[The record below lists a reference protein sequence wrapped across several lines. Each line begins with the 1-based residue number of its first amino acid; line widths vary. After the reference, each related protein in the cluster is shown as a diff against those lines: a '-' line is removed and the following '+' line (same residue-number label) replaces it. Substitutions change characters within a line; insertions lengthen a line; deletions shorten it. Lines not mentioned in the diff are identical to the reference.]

1 MFKKE
6 YIIIVL
12 LSISGIGYANPS
24 LAVGSKEGSK
34 VLTNN
39 HCKSSDITKLLKN
52 WTRDNVLSLLGC
64 ISSPVLKYTVVPGGG
79 YGDLRDYGIHA
90 AVDYAA
96 PIGTEVLAMF
106 NGMVTKIFNSPLC
119 GDGIEIKGGIYTQL
133 ACHVQSIVKVGQ
145 SVLAGQPIGKIS
157 MSGRTTGPHAHVQL
171 RVNDKPVDPEKFL
184 RDPEQVNKLIAS
196 LGQNSNLETKNNE
209 QKITQDTD
217 EISTE
222 REAWITLNASK
233 EAYPLSYPF
242 NDLIGSNLD
251 EYLKYSIQA
260 RENQKRLADATESS
274 LEEEI
279 KAKQR
284 LNKQVE
290 NINNNTLKE
299 MRKSLSSSVPRITL
313 SIR

>member
-96 PIGTEVLAMF
+96 PIGTKVLAMF
-106 NGMVTKIFNSPLC
+106 NGTVTKIFNSPLC

-145 SVLAGQPIGKIS
+145 SVLAGQPIGKIN
-157 MSGRTTGPHAHVQL
+157 MSGRTTGSHAHVQL

-184 RDPEQVNKLIAS
+184 RDPEQVKKLIAS
-196 LGQNSNLETKNNE
+196 LETKNNE
-209 QKITQDTD
+209 QEITQDTED
-217 EISTE
+217 TDKISTE

-233 EAYPLSYPF
+233 EAYSLSYPF
-242 NDLIGSNLD
+242 SSNSFNGGSNLD

-260 RENQKRLADATESS
+260 RENQEQLEDATERFFA
-274 LEEEI
+274 EEI
-279 KAKQR
+279 GATKR
-284 LNKQVE
+284 LNKLSEQLA
-290 NINNNTLKE
+290 NDSGKT
-299 MRKSLSSSVPRITL
+299 RKSLSSSVPGITL